1 MKRRILLCLAAL
13 AVAAGLS
20 AQETERQERGP
31 RGPQGPH
38 GREMHR
44 TPEQAATA
52 RTDRMNSELK
62 LTEKQYK
69 KIYKIYLKEENA
81 RKEAMSAGPMG
92 MPPMGGP
99 GGPMGGPG
107 GFMGGG
113 RPPQG
118 GMQGGMHSGPQG
130 GFGGG
135 MPEGGRMMQGEGQ
148 GMPEGFP
155 GMEKPVAKVG
165 GKDIE
170 SDEYMDAR
178 EEKFRKILT
187 SEQYSRW
194 RTEHPDPAGVF
205 EK

>member
-1 MKRRILLCLAAL
+1 
-13 AVAAGLS
+13 
-20 AQETERQERGP
+20 
-31 RGPQGPH
+31 
-38 GREMHR
+38 
-44 TPEQAATA
+44 
-52 RTDRMNSELK
+52 MNSELK

-99 GGPMGGPG
+99 GGSR
-107 GFMGGG
+107 GGG
-113 RPPQG
+113 RPPH
-118 GMQGGMHSGPQG
+118 GGMHGGPQG

-135 MPEGGRMMQGEGQ
+135 QPDGGRMMQGEGQ

-155 GMEKPVAKVG
+155 AMEKPVAKVG

-187 SEQYSRW
+187 PEQYSRW

>member
-1 MKRRILLCLAAL
+1 
-13 AVAAGLS
+13 
-20 AQETERQERGP
+20 
-31 RGPQGPH
+31 
-38 GREMHR
+38 
-44 TPEQAATA
+44 
-52 RTDRMNSELK
+52 MNNELK

-81 RKEAMSAGPMG
+81 RKEAMSAGLMG

-99 GGPMGGPG
+99 GGPMGGHG
-107 GFMGGG
+107 GPMGGG

-118 GMQGGMHSGPQG
+118 GMHGGPQG
-130 GFGGG
+130 GFGG
-135 MPEGGRMMQGEGQ
+135 
-148 GMPEGFP
+148 PEGFP

-187 SEQYSRW
+187 PEQYSRW
-194 RTEHPDPAGVF
+194 RTGHPDPAGVF